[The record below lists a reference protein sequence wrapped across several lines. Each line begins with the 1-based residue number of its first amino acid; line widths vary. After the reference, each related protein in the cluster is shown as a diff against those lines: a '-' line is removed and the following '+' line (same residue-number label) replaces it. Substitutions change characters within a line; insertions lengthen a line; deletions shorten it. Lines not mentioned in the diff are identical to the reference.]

1 MINKGNFIRGLKNS
15 NPKALDFIIEQY
27 SNLIFKVAYSVLQNR
42 ELTEECMNDVFL
54 KIWDNAKYFNKDSG
68 QFIKWIMV
76 MTKYTAI
83 DLLRKEVRQP
93 DKVDI
98 SSIEIGDTNNLD
110 ESLSHKENLIEVE
123 KEINNMRPLDK
134 EIFLRRFY
142 LGQDTKE
149 ISKNIGISE
158 KLINL
163 KVFRGR
169 KRLRE
174 KLINKGC

>member
-1 MINKGNFIRGLKNS
+1 
-15 NPKALDFIIEQY
+15 
-27 SNLIFKVAYSVLQNR
+27 
-42 ELTEECMNDVFL
+42 
-54 KIWDNAKYFNKDSG
+54 
-68 QFIKWIMV
+68 